1 MRYEH
6 RRQVPIYS
14 VGIYSAIL
22 RVTTRRPLMLNPNPD
37 TRVSKY
43 FTRKLRRASHLQLE
57 GKGEPRESVK
67 KALACLL
74 RGEFVQ

>member
-14 VGIYSAIL
+14 VDIYSAIL
-22 RVTTRRPLMLNPNPD
+22 RVTTRRPLMLNPNPC

-43 FTRKLRRASHLQLE
+43 FTRKLRRAIHFQLE
-57 GKGEPRESVK
+57 GEGEPRESVK
-67 KALACLL
+67 KSLPYLL
-74 RGEFVQ
+74 RGEFPQ